1 MRFIDAENFK
11 LTQKPE
17 YYKHYT
23 YYDLIEEKFKKAS
36 RYSIFDQIINE
47 KRFLF

>member
-17 YYKHYT
+17 YCKHYT
-23 YYDLIEEKFKKAS
+23 YYDLIEEGTIKVL
-36 RYSIFDQIINE
+36 N
-47 KRFLF
+47 L